1 MAVNNTPDFM
11 GMAVKVKRDAIR
23 YASIKGVNFIQENF
37 QKQGFTNTAF
47 EPWQKRAGDI
57 DPGRKLLVKSSYLL
71 NSIEVMEANDKRIV
85 FGSDAPYADIHNEG
99 GTITVRVTAKARR
112 YFWFMFK
119 KTGNSMWKAMA
130 LSRKQTRTIK
140 IPKRQFMGHSETLMS
155 ELDKWLASHIIKSF
169 KKL

>member
-57 DPGRKLLVKSSYLL
+57 DPGRKLLVKSSFIRKFGELFVVKY
-71 NSIEVMEANDKRIV
+71 SFIEEVQCMNI
-85 FGSDAPYADIHNEG
+85 F
-99 GTITVRVTAKARR
+99 
-112 YFWFMFK
+112 
-119 KTGNSMWKAMA
+119 
-130 LSRKQTRTIK
+130 RKQILNLYFFERI
-140 IPKRQFMGHSETLMS
+140 Q
-155 ELDKWLASHIIKSF
+155 KS
-169 KKL
+169 